1 MKCTSFR
8 PLLPVLGA
16 FGCSNPSH
24 VVAPRVGR
32 RTLAGLSMIE
42 LMIALGLG
50 SLVLAAVG
58 SLSLF
63 GTRSSLAIVNY
74 TDLDSKSRYA
84 LDVIGREVR
93 QATAVLAI
101 QTNAAATEYIR
112 LTNAVQGVTVQITYS
127 PNARTVTLSKTGQAD
142 QVLLAQC
149 DQWNL
154 GLYQRTPWITSTNI
168 LFYPSTNATGVLDL
182 SVCKLVSLSWKCS
195 RQILAQK
202 VNTESVQAAQLV
214 LRNKQ

>member
-1 MKCTSFR
+1 
-8 PLLPVLGA
+8 
-16 FGCSNPSH
+16 
-24 VVAPRVGR
+24 
-32 RTLAGLSMIE
+32 MIE

-50 SLVLAAVG
+50 SLVLAAVA

-101 QTNAAATEYIR
+101 QTNASASEYIR
-112 LTNAVQGVTVQITYS
+112 LTNAVRGVTVQITYN
-127 PNARTVTLSKTGQAD
+127 PNARTVTLTKTGQPD

-154 GLYQRTPWITSTNI
+154 GLYQRTPWVTGTNI
-168 LFYPSTNATGVLDL
+168 LFFPSTNTTGVLDL